1 MEDLFA
7 ASFRTSGLTSA
18 GFRQLIRGL
27 QRAFGNEKV
36 VLVEWSENRKLSR
49 NGLRGDRFLH
59 VLFSADLFSLDV
71 LEADFRLVSGRIRPR
86 GITSA
91 FCRWQ
96 CALKVL
102 DSSDIER

>member
-49 NGLRGDRFLH
+49 NGLVGSANEGFELSTTRKYGRPTQQTRKTRF
-59 VLFSADLFSLDV
+59 
-71 LEADFRLVSGRIRPR
+71 
-86 GITSA
+86 A
-91 FCRWQ
+91 FPQ
-96 CALKVL
+96 A
-102 DSSDIER
+102 